1 MIWLFEIVEIGFSDQ
16 INTKGPN
23 EFDKARPETVI
34 LLSNTP
40 ALLRVNGTL

>member
-23 EFDKARPETVI
+23 EFDKARPETVSFCYQI
-34 LLSNTP
+34 LQLE
-40 ALLRVNGTL
+40 

>member
-1 MIWLFEIVEIGFSDQ
+1 MIWLFEIDEIGFSDQ

-40 ALLRVNGTL
+40 ALVRINGSL